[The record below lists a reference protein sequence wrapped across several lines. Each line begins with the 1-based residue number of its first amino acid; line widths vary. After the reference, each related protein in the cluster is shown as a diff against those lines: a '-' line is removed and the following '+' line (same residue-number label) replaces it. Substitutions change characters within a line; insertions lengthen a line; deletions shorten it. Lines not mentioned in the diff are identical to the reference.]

1 MVRNSLASPPPRSPP
16 PPFRERWTI
25 THSYRQGGCPI
36 GECRSSMST
45 AISRAW
51 RGGERATRRAS
62 RWRRQDK

>member
-1 MVRNSLASPPPRSPP
+1 MVRNSLASPPRSPP

-36 GECRSSMST
+36 GECRSSMRT

-51 RGGERATRRAS
+51 RGGGRATRRALV
-62 RWRRQDK
+62 WGRQDK